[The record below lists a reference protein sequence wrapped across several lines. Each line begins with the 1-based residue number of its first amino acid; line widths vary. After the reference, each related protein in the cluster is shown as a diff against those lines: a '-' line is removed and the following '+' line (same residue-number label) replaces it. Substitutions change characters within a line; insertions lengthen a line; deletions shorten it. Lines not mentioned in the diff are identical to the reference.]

1 MAGTGLL
8 SVIGAVGTLGTLIQ
22 AQQIIDIR
30 NEQNQRNSQIDRLAS
45 ELTASEE
52 AIQVT
57 ITTLQAEIEELR
69 RLIPDDPITIQRSG
83 TLAADIEEN
92 KEEVEK
98 NEERITES
106 EDDIRNCKTSV
117 ASLCSFVSFRF
128 KRPFLIKIKEI

>member
-30 NEQNQRNSQIDRLAS
+30 NEQNQRNSQIDRLA
-45 ELTASEE
+45 ASEE